1 MLLVGAAVLWAGYA
15 LTYFGWES
23 LRGPGVGMLDLVVP
37 GRFKGH
43 ASTGAGFTSSKP
55 PPAVTSTK
63 GSTSTG
69 LLPTGTAGGGSTGTG
84 QSGGG
89 AGGGG
94 GGSW

>member
-1 MLLVGAAVLWAGYA
+1 MLLVGVVAFWAGYT

-23 LRGPGVGMLDLVVP
+23 LRGPGVGLLDLVVP

-43 ASTGAGFTSSKP
+43 AAKSAPP
-55 PPAVTSTK
+55 PPAVAGKSSGLGAA
-63 GSTSTG
+63 GS
-69 LLPTGTAGGGSTGTG
+69 A
-84 QSGGG
+84 GGG